1 MTLLAALHSLAGT
14 FHSAAAAAISIS
26 RAMAPPSRTY
36 WLLSRMPRLPP
47 VEKFFQTRLRFRF
60 SPGVGYSQVTLF
72 QSHSSSS
79 ATSWAR
85 PVSVPWPISERA
97 MRITTLSSGWI
108 TTQALSLLA
117 PRRRA
122 PRVEGNGEAER
133 EAAGDGSAAD
143 QEAATAE
150 RGLDRHDASSPQ
162 ALARGVDRLAHLLVG
177 AAATDV
183 GHRRVDVG
191 VGRLGLGG
199 EQRGRRHD
207 HAALAVAALGHVERH
222 PGRLDLVQLAVLGQ
236 AFDGDDLLGADGV
249 HRHLAGARRHAVDHA
264 RCRRRTGRCRSH
276 TWCR

>member
-14 FHSAAAAAISIS
+14 FHWAAAAAISIS

-108 TTQALSLLA
+108 TTQALISFTSAACAASKGTEKPSEKPPATAAPLTRK
-117 PRRRA
+117 PRR
-122 PRVEGNGEAER
+122 
-133 EAAGDGSAAD
+133 
-143 QEAATAE
+143 
-150 RGLDRHDASSPQ
+150 
-162 ALARGVDRLAHLLVG
+162 
-177 AAATDV
+177 
-183 GHRRVDVG
+183 
-191 VGRLGLGG
+191 
-199 EQRGRRHD
+199 
-207 HAALAVAALGHVERH
+207 
-222 PGRLDLVQLAVLGQ
+222 
-236 AFDGDDLLGADGV
+236 
-249 HRHLAGARRHAVDHA
+249 
-264 RCRRRTGRCRSH
+264 
-276 TWCR
+276 